1 MPATLYLAMA
11 DGGGRIFGRLGAG
24 GRREVRR
31 ILPHATVHARVNIAL
46 SEAVLMGAAVG
57 ARAVGCGK
65 RRA

>member
-1 MPATLYLAMA
+1 M
-11 DGGGRIFGRLGAG
+11 
-24 GRREVRR
+24 RR